1 MGFLSRVEAA
11 SSDVIYIED
20 VYANDP
26 QFIQLIDSVVN
37 LLEKF
42 AGKFKLTEEAMLKL
56 FIKQLEK
63 EI

>member
-1 MGFLSRVEAA
+1 MRFLSRVEAA
-11 SSDVIYIED
+11 SADVIHVDDI
-20 VYANDP
+20 YANDP

-37 LLEKF
+37 LLVKF
-42 AGKFKLTEEAMLKL
+42 AGKFKLSEDAMLKL